1 MAEEVF
7 EVTDNGVESVEFID
21 MDDIEVDADE
31 EGRSILG
38 FLIAAGIGAGA
49 GYGISK
55 LIPKLKAKKLE
66 SDKKKLEKLQ
76 AKIEKAETVDDVDVD
91 DLEELT
97 PEETEEIK
105 KLEEEAKTNKKS
117 KK

>member
-1 MAEEVF
+1 MADEIF
-7 EVTDNGVESVEFID
+7 EVTENGEVNEVGY
-21 MDDIEVDADE
+21 DDYDDDAEE
-31 EGRSILG
+31 EGTSVLG

-49 GYGISK
+49 GYGLSK
-55 LIPKLKAKKLE
+55 LIPKIKAKKLE
-66 SDKKKLEKLQ
+66 ADKKKLEKLQ
-76 AKIEKAETVDDVDVD
+76 AKIEKAESEDVNVD

-97 PEETEEIK
+97 EEETAEIK

>member
-1 MAEEVF
+1 MADEIF
-7 EVTDNGVESVEFID
+7 EVTENGEVNEVGY
-21 MDDIEVDADE
+21 DDYEDDAEE
-31 EGRSILG
+31 EGMSVLG

-49 GYGISK
+49 GYGLSK
-55 LIPKLKAKKLE
+55 LVPKLKAKKLE
-66 SDKKKLEKLQ
+66 RDKKKLEKLQ
-76 AKIEKAETVDDVDVD
+76 SKIEKAESEEVDID

-97 PEETEEIK
+97 EEETAEIK